1 MAASP
6 EFLEA
11 YLAYQQDEKAF
22 LARKAHFLD
31 SMATTPE
38 KLGARVLASL
48 REEEEALKTR
58 RRDLLREFKLEND
71 FELGDDD
78 DEGADE

>member
-1 MAASP
+1 MPTSP

-22 LARKAHFLD
+22 LARKAGFLD

-48 REEEEALKTR
+48 REEEEALKKR
-58 RRDLLREFKLEND
+58 RRELLREFKVEND
-71 FELGDDD
+71 FDLGEEG
-78 DEGADE
+78 DE

>member
-1 MAASP
+1 MPTSP

-22 LARKAHFLD
+22 LARKAAFLD

-48 REEEEALKTR
+48 REEEEALKAR
-58 RRDLLREFKLEND
+58 RRDLLREFKVEND
-71 FELGDDD
+71 FDLEEEGD
-78 DEGADE
+78 E